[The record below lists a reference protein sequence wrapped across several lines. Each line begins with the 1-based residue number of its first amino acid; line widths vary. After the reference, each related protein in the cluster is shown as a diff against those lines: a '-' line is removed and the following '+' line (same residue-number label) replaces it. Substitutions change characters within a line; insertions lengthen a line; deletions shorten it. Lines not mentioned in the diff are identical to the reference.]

1 MRTVTLIRP
10 KRKERYYDESNMSV
24 YINGKLVA
32 KLGQD
37 DSAEITIEES
47 VVEIDAKI
55 SWARSEKMRLEV
67 VDRSEIEIVRKPPYG
82 VNPAIWV
89 APIPILSVFFFQ
101 TTSIMVMVIGAVL
114 TVALLSW
121 ILYCFIVDRKRGV
134 SISVV
139 EKQRS

>member
-1 MRTVTLIRP
+1 MKTVKLIRP

-24 YINGKLVA
+24 YFNGKLVA

-55 SWARSEKMRLEV
+55 SWARSEKMRIEV
-67 VDRSEIEIVRKPPYG
+67 GDRSEIGVVRKPPYG

-101 TTSIMVMVIGAVL
+101 TESLLVRVVGAVL

-121 ILYCFIVDRKRGV
+121 IFYCFVVDRKRGV

-139 EKQRS
+139 ETQRS